1 MISHADAGYFK
12 IPKTILDPV
21 ARVNVSK
28 LTEYGDFPCTHGD
41 IPLIF
46 SQFYEVNSSLK
57 MFLNEGS
64 SSFLPTGS
72 FSYVAPS
79 MKDADFLTCTDF
91 EFGFSFHAQT
101 HSKRRFIK
109 AVIFFEF
116 HLCLRVPF
124 YKAFPL

>member
-1 MISHADAGYFK
+1 MISHADTGF
-12 IPKTILDPV
+12 PKTILDPV

-28 LTEYGDFPCTHGD
+28 LTEYGDFPSTHGD
-41 IPLIF
+41 IPVVF

-79 MKDADFLTCTDF
+79 MKDAGFFACTDF

-109 AVIFFEF
+109 AVIFF
-116 HLCLRVPF
+116 
-124 YKAFPL
+124 

>member
-1 MISHADAGYFK
+1 MND
-12 IPKTILDPV
+12 
-21 ARVNVSK
+21 SK
-28 LTEYGDFPCTHGD
+28 LTEYGDFPSTHGD
-41 IPLIF
+41 IPVVF

-79 MKDADFLTCTDF
+79 MKDAGFFACTDF

-124 YKAFPL
+124 YKAFPQ